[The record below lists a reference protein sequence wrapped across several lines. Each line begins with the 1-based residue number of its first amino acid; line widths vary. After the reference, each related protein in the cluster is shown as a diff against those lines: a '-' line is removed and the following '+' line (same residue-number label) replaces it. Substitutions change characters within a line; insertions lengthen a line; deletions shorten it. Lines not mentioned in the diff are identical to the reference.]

1 MTTFI
6 IIALLMTVIAVL
18 IIVLPFRR
26 KKLDLQKISLE
37 QDENIAILR
46 NQLRQFE
53 LDFKEGRIGQEQ
65 LDEARLDVE
74 KRLLQEEGA
83 IAADQ
88 MDLKAVNQHGGKK
101 WPTIWI
107 ASGLPICAIALYLL
121 VGSPLALYLPEA
133 NQGQPQ
139 LSQKDIEGMVERL
152 AEKLQKDPNNAEGW
166 QMLGRSYAAL
176 QKMPEALDAYKKA
189 LALNPNSA
197 QLMVDY
203 ADLLA
208 FQNKSIR
215 GEPMRLI
222 QKALQIEPNNLK
234 ALALAGTAYFELGDF
249 KRAEEYWTKAK
260 NLVPADSEFARG
272 MTENIAAAKAEAMNP
287 SKK

>member
-18 IIVLPFRR
+18 MIVLPFRR

-152 AEKLQKDPNNAEGW
+152 AEKLQKEPNNAEGW

-222 QKALQIEPNNLK
+222 QKALQIDPNNLK

-249 KRAEEYWTKAK
+249 KKAEEYWTKAK

>member
-18 IIVLPFRR
+18 MIVLPFRR

-107 ASGLPICAIALYLL
+107 ASGLPIFAIALYLL

>member
-18 IIVLPFRR
+18 MIVLPFRR

-215 GEPMRLI
+215 CEPMRLI

>member
-18 IIVLPFRR
+18 MIVLPFRR

-88 MDLKAVNQHGGKK
+88 VDLKTVNQQGGKK

-107 ASGLPICAIALYLL
+107 ASGLPVCAIALYLF

-152 AEKLQKDPNNAEGW
+152 AEKLKKDPNNAEGW

-197 QLMVDY
+197 QLMIDY

-272 MTENIAAAKAEAMNP
+272 MAENIAAAKAEAMNP

>member
-18 IIVLPFRR
+18 MIVLPFRR

-65 LDEARLDVE
+65 LEEARLDVE

-88 MDLKAVNQHGGKK
+88 MDLKAVDQHGGKK

-107 ASGLPICAIALYLL
+107 ASGLPIFAIALYLL

>member
-18 IIVLPFRR
+18 MIVLPFRR

-222 QKALQIEPNNLK
+222 QKALQIDPNNLK

>member
-6 IIALLMTVIAVL
+6 ITALLMTVIAVL
-18 IIVLPFRR
+18 MIVLPFRR

-53 LDFKEGRIGQEQ
+53 LDFKEGRISQEQ
-65 LDEARLDVE
+65 LQEARLDVE
-74 KRLLQEEGA
+74 KRLLQEERA

-88 MDLKAVNQHGGKK
+88 LDLKTVNQRGGKK

>member
-1 MTTFI
+1 MTIFI
-6 IIALLMTVIAVL
+6 ILAIIMTVLAVL
-18 IIVLPFRR
+18 IIVIPFRR
-26 KKLDLQKISLE
+26 KQLDLQKISLE
-37 QDENIAILR
+37 QDENIAILQ
-46 NQLRQFE
+46 NQLSQFE
-53 LDFKEGRIGQEQ
+53 LDFKEGRINQEQ
-65 LDEARLDVE
+65 LDESRLDIE
-74 KRLLQEEGA
+74 KRLLQEERA

-88 MDLKAVNQHGGKK
+88 FNPENVSQKTGKK

-107 ASGLPICAIALYLL
+107 ATGLPLCAILLYLL

-139 LSQKDIEGMVERL
+139 LTQKDIEGMVERL
-152 AEKLQKDPNNAEGW
+152 ADKLKKEPNNAEGW

-176 QKMPEALDAYKKA
+176 QKMPEALAAYKKA
-189 LALNPNSA
+189 LELSPNNA

-222 QKALQIEPNNLK
+222 QQALKIEPNNLK
-234 ALALAGTAYFELGDF
+234 GLALGGTAYFELGDF
-249 KRAEEYWTKAK
+249 KKAEEYWTKAK

-272 MTENIAAAKAEAMNP
+272 MAENIASAKAEAMNR

>member
-6 IIALLMTVIAVL
+6 IIALIMTVIAVL
-18 IIVLPFRR
+18 MIVLPFRR

-152 AEKLQKDPNNAEGW
+152 AEKLQKEPNNAEGW

-249 KRAEEYWTKAK
+249 KKAEEYWTKAK

>member
-18 IIVLPFRR
+18 MIVLPFRR

-152 AEKLQKDPNNAEGW
+152 AEKLQKEPNNAEGW

-176 QKMPEALDAYKKA
+176 HKMPEALDAYKKA

-249 KRAEEYWTKAK
+249 KKAEEYWTKAK

>member
-18 IIVLPFRR
+18 MIVLPFRR

-53 LDFKEGRIGQEQ
+53 LDFKEGRISQEQ

-152 AEKLQKDPNNAEGW
+152 AEKLQKEPNNAEGW

-249 KRAEEYWTKAK
+249 KKAEEYWTKAK

>member
-18 IIVLPFRR
+18 MIVLPFRR

-152 AEKLQKDPNNAEGW
+152 AEKLQKEPNNAEGW

-249 KRAEEYWTKAK
+249 KKAEEYWTKAK

>member
-18 IIVLPFRR
+18 MIVLPFRK
-26 KKLDLQKISLE
+26 KKLDLQIISLE

-88 MDLKAVNQHGGKK
+88 MDLKAVDQHGGKK

-249 KRAEEYWTKAK
+249 KKAEEYWTKAK